1 MTTTSVPAPV
11 AAQAARRPSI
21 LSPIVDLLCVGGLSI
36 ILLVPMLLS
45 GRTDLLLVGAGT
57 QAWLASLINMP
68 HFMASYRIVY
78 RSREMIQRHRWAS
91 LYVPAILLLYSIFA
105 LWQAQY
111 TPDFVTVFLAV
122 GSGYLAWHYTGQV
135 WGMMASYTWLEGA
148 RFDTIER
155 WLIRGSLRIL
165 LVWHL
170 TWFVYHNV
178 VAINFGPV
186 YQAMNYFTL
195 VALLLGGVGMM
206 RMRRRTGKLPPL
218 RAVVAW
224 LAIFVWYAA
233 LARDPKAL
241 FWVQIAHALQY
252 LEFPV
257 RVELNRQTATAAGRV
272 AGRMALYGSV
282 LLGVSLL
289 MGLVV
294 PRTAMDLIGA
304 SMGQGPG
311 QVAPILIL
319 SFINIHH
326 YFTDG
331 VIWKISNPAVRKEL
345 FAHIPPP
352 EAVPAPVQAAA
363 PRRGKSKGK
372 SLRR

>member
-1 MTTTSVPAPV
+1 M
-11 AAQAARRPSI
+11 I
-21 LSPIVDLLCVGGLSI
+21 L
-36 ILLVPMLLS
+36 
-45 GRTDLLLVGAGT
+45 
-57 QAWLASLINMP
+57 
-68 HFMASYRIVY
+68 
-78 RSREMIQRHRWAS
+78 RHKWAS
-91 LYVPAILLLYSIFA
+91 MYVPAVLLLYSTFA

-111 TPDFVTVFLAV
+111 TPDFVTVFVAV

-135 WGMMASYTWLEGA
+135 WGMMASYTYLEGA

-195 VALLLGGVGMM
+195 VALLLGGVGLM
-206 RMRRRTGKLPPL
+206 RMRRRIGKSPPL
-218 RAVVAW
+218 RALVAW

-241 FWVQIAHALQY
+241 FWIQIAHALQY

-257 RVELNRQTATAAGRV
+257 RVELNRHTATAAGRV
-272 AGRMALYGSV
+272 AGRMVLYGSV
-282 LLGVSLL
+282 LLGVSLF

-311 QVAPILIL
+311 QVAPILLL

-345 FAHIPPP
+345 FAHVPRP

-363 PRRGKSKGK
+363 PPGASPRQKGAGGRWPGRLGALLLLSGALPSASLAQHGQHCSSGGTPPQGPLPDARVICPSIRRHTRHHRCDWPSHSAA
-372 SLRR
+372 SLRTYTIKAI